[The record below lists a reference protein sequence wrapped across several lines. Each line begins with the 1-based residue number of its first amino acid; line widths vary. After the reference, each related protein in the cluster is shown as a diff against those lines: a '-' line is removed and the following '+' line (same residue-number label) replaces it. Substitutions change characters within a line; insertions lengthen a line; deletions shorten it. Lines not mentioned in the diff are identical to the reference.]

1 MQALMEQAGI
11 TAYADGKIL
20 AAKKEGIGMMLF
32 NQPAKLNAISVDM
45 WQGIA
50 NVLDD
55 FEADDEVRVLIMAGA
70 GDKAFMSGGDIS
82 QFEKTRSNAEANA
95 EFARLTQPGRSRL
108 TSFAKPRIACIRGW
122 CLGGGMAVAMTADM
136 RFASTDSQL
145 GIPAARLSIAYG
157 RDDIKR
163 LIDLVGPAH
172 ARQILYT
179 GNRLSAVQ
187 AERIGLINQ
196 AVESDKLLE
205 TVFDIAH
212 TISNNAPLS
221 VMASRITIDELLKD
235 AAQRDN
241 ELIARQTTLCMNS
254 ADYAEGRRA
263 FMEKRKPVFTGH

>member
-20 AAKKEGIGMMLF
+20 AAKKDGIGMMLF

-55 FEADDEVRVLIMAGA
+55 FEADDQVHVLIMAGA

-82 QFEKTRSNAEANA
+82 QFEKTRSNAEVNA

-136 RFASTDSQL
+136 RFASMDSQL